1 MIKQDFP
8 QAVTLYKEALDLVKE
23 HSDDFRLDPLLN
35 IHIYH
40 NLAEALPFTD
50 NISTEESASENC
62 EEKDNH
68 VIEKEENDN
77 RKEVMR
83 RCNPSLRVTSDDLLN
98 VPSSLLKNGDRNSA
112 AQPHIYIQQLTIACE
127 DLKQKFLSLFSSKL
141 SLAQQEF
148 RRSYEQVC
156 FHACRLVICDFT
168 CCLPSISVSLLTI
181 PIC

>member
-1 MIKQDFP
+1 MINQDFP

-40 NLAEALPFTD
+40 NLAEALLITD

-68 VIEKEENDN
+68 VIEKAENDN
-77 RKEVMR
+77 LKEEMR
-83 RCNPSLRVTSDDLLN
+83 RCNSSSRVTSDDLLN
-98 VPSSLLKNGDRNSA
+98 VPLSLLKNGDRNSA
-112 AQPHIYIQQLTIACE
+112 AQPQISIYIQQLTIACE

-156 FHACRLVICDFT
+156 FHACRFPVI
-168 CCLPSISVSLLTI
+168 
-181 PIC
+181 